1 MSHRTLLRTF
11 VSLCALIGLAGSSIN
26 LSQTNQSPR
35 ALPPFG
41 SLSGRVVTT
50 GNVPVAG
57 VQVSVPRR
65 GATTI
70 TNSNGVFVFPT
81 LGFSPYQRLSVNFE
95 APGYMKTTRVY
106 NVNRESR
113 VAIGPDIIVIWP
125 VAATVSMNATLGG
138 ALAFP
143 GGAITFPPNALV
155 NEQGVPA
162 QGMVNVSFTRL
173 DVTDPV
179 QLRSVP
185 GDFTA
190 RMQDNTMRQLESF
203 GVFEVIARDNNGQ
216 RLDLAP
222 GQTADFKLLI
232 PPSRLLPAPKV
243 IGLFSFDTDSGLWIE
258 EGNARRTIDGLY
270 YSGTIN
276 RFDWSW
282 NVDDP
287 LDTTCIT
294 VRFIDV
300 FGSNA
305 GPLANALVEAQGVNY
320 STISSGYTNSQ
331 GYVCLLVKINS
342 LIDVTAYEPT
352 TNFPISP
359 DPFLSPNIVSGA
371 ADCGDPELC
380 PLVATI
386 ESDLRLP
393 GVGFTKLFRHR
404 SIQSMRS
411 AN

>member
-1 MSHRTLLRTF
+1 MSHHTLLRTF
-11 VSLCALIGLAGSSIN
+11 VMLCALIGLAGFSIN
-26 LSQTNQSPR
+26 LSQTNPSSQ
-35 ALPPFG
+35 FG
-41 SLSGRVVTT
+41 SLSGRVVAP

-57 VQVSVPRR
+57 VEVRIPRR
-65 GATTI
+65 GATTF
-70 TNSNGVFVFPT
+70 TNSNGEFVFPRIA
-81 LGFSPYQRLSVNFE
+81 LAQDQRLSVNFD

-106 NVNRESR
+106 NVGRNRRIVS
-113 VAIGPDIIVIWP
+113 GPDITVIWP
-125 VAATVSMNATLGG
+125 VALTVPMDATLGG
-138 ALAFP
+138 ELSFP
-143 GGAITFPPNALV
+143 GGTITFPPNALA
-155 NEQGVPA
+155 NEQGSPA
-162 QGMVNVSFTRL
+162 QGTVNVNFTRL

-190 RMQDNTMRQLESF
+190 RMQDNTIRRLESF
-203 GVFEVIARDNNGQ
+203 GVFEVIARDINGQ

-222 GQTADFKLLI
+222 GRSADFELLI

-243 IGLFSFDTDSGLWIE
+243 IGLFSFNPDSGLWIE
-258 EGNARRTIDGLY
+258 EGRATRTIDGLY

-276 RFDWSW
+276 RFDYSW

-287 LDTTCIT
+287 FDTTCIT

-342 LIDVTAYEPT
+342 LIDVTAYEPS
-352 TNFPISP
+352 TNFPISL

-371 ADCGDPELC
+371 ADCGDPDLC
-380 PLVATI
+380 PLVATV

-393 GVGFTKLFRHR
+393 SRDFTKLFR
-404 SIQSMRS
+404 SQ
-411 AN
+411 ANSVRKPAH